1 MQNKSRLAHP
11 AAPLL
16 IQSGKTTARFL
27 PGAPSGTT
35 LYNNVKKLDLVSKEW
50 CDLIFQG
57 KNKEYGAY
65 MMRQRSARR
74 HRFALLCIIGFFL
87 FCLLSAF
94 LLRFYIAY
102 EIKQGLKGLERFGQ
116 VDMPPLKEG
125 HELKAVATGRHAV
138 THKVVQSPHA
148 TKLAPEIVDFAPN
161 PFLLGEKGL
170 EDLRA
175 SEEMELI
182 TLKDTTGLED
192 DPDAPEIGAQLT
204 PTEVVEQMPQFPG
217 GPAALMKWL
226 DAHIPYP
233 TDCIKSGIEGS
244 LEITFLVAPD
254 GSIREPAVSKKL
266 HPKLDAVALS
276 AIRRM
281 PKWHPGKMNGKPVLV
296 RVTVPV
302 IFAVK

>member
-1 MQNKSRLAHP
+1 M
-11 AAPLL
+11 
-16 IQSGKTTARFL
+16 
-27 PGAPSGTT
+27 
-35 LYNNVKKLDLVSKEW
+35 YYNVKKLDLVSKEW

-74 HRFALLCIIGFFL
+74 HRFALLCIIGFFVFCL
-87 FCLLSAF
+87 FCCLV
-94 LLRFYIAY
+94 LRLYVAY
-102 EIKQGLKGLERFGQ
+102 EIKQGLKGLDRFSQ
-116 VDMPPLKEG
+116 VDMMPKLKEG

-148 TKLAPEIVDFAPN
+148 TKFAPEIVNYAPN

-170 EDLRA
+170 EDLRS
-175 SEEMELI
+175 SEETELI
-182 TLKDTTGLED
+182 TLKDTTGLEN

-233 TDCIKSGIEGS
+233 SDCIRAKVEGT
-244 LEITFLVAPD
+244 LEITFLVASD
-254 GSIREPAVSKKL
+254 GSLREPAVTKKL
-266 HPKLDAVALS
+266 HPKLDALALS
-276 AIRRM
+276 AIKRM
-281 PKWHPGKMNGKPVLV
+281 PKWHPGKMGGKPVLV

-302 IFAVK
+302 VFALN